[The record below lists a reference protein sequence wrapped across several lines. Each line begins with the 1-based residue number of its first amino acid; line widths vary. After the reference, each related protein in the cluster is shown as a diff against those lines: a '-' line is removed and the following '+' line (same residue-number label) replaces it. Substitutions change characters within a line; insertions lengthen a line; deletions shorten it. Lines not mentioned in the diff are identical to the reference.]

1 MIDIHQAILALN
13 PAIVTIRGTD
23 AFDVNGNPVAYDATA
38 AQTKLTELQA
48 AEVAAQQAQATAKA
62 SATAKLTA
70 LGLTADEITA
80 LIG

>member
-1 MIDIHQAILALN
+1 MIYIHDAIYALN
-13 PAIVTIRGTD
+13 PAIVAIRD
-23 AFDVNGNPVAYDATA
+23 DVAYDKNEQIVQYDMAQ
-38 AQTKLTELQA
+38 AQTKLAEMQA
-48 AEVAAQQAQATAKA
+48 AEVSAQQAQATAKA

>member
-1 MIDIHQAILALN
+1 MLNKIVNCIEVQCTPEEEAEIRAEWARNDALS
-13 PAIVTIRGTD
+13 
-23 AFDVNGNPVAYDATA
+23 
-38 AQTKLTELQA
+38 LQA
-48 AEVAAQQAQATAKA
+48 QSALQAQATAKA